1 MSAGL
6 SREQAIAIAAAAVPA
21 EAVVVAANGHVSR
34 ALHAVADRPANFY
47 MIGSMG
53 LAPSIALGIALARPE
68 RLVVV
73 FDGDGN
79 VLMGAGS
86 LATVAAK
93 RPRRFVHL
101 CFDNERHAST
111 GGQRTSSAVVP
122 LERLAEAAG
131 YAFAARATDEG
142 GFRAALARAFATD
155 GPAFVLVKVKP
166 GGLPPG
172 TARVEITPEEMTDR
186 LRRVLAGG
194 AT

>member
-1 MSAGL
+1 
-6 SREQAIAIAAAAVPA
+6 
-21 EAVVVAANGHVSR
+21 
-34 ALHAVADRPANFY
+34 
-47 MIGSMG
+47 
-53 LAPSIALGIALARPE
+53 
-68 RLVVV
+68 
-73 FDGDGN
+73 
-79 VLMGAGS
+79 MGAGS

-131 YAFAARATDEG
+131 YAFAARATDES
-142 GFRAALARAFATD
+142 GFRAALERAFATD

-172 TARVEITPEEMTDR
+172 TARVEITPEAMTDR
-186 LRRVLAGG
+186 VRRVLTGG
-194 AT
+194 AA